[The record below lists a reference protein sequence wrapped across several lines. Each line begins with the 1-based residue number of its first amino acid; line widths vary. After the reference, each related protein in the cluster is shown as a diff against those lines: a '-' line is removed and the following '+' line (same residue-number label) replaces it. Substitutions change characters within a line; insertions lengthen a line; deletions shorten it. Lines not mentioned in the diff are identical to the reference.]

1 MLEEL
6 SPEMQFILIIVGL
19 AVLFLLVFWNNKR
32 NKSKRFDRDKRNFR
46 KNFYEKKQ
54 KQKDP

>member
-6 SPEMQFILIIVGL
+6 SPEMQFVLVIVGL
-19 AVLFLLVFWNNKR
+19 AILFLLVLWNNKR
-32 NKSKRFDRDKRNFR
+32 NKSKRFNRDKRNFR